1 MQEYEGSSL
10 TDIAAAP
17 TSALQGVAQKGREV
31 LKLLGQHILTAFFAR
46 KLLPVVR
53 CWFLCPRGNSKFRLS
68 VASTAQNFLVST
80 CLHNL
85 DQCCFWT
92 IFLTRAPGDLG
103 NWKFYRIAKA
113 ILGLSQLEQEGKREE
128 GAALNINKA
137 CTSDSDRTSPT
148 VGGLGGIGSIGASLS
163 WNLRL
168 WIRNMSL
175 GCLGLAPFVE
185 MIWNDVYWRCR
196 LLKLKCWKIR
206 RIIDLGFCRLES
218 SWLIWLESSS

>member
-1 MQEYEGSSL
+1 M
-10 TDIAAAP
+10 
-17 TSALQGVAQKGREV
+17 
-31 LKLLGQHILTAFFAR
+31 
-46 KLLPVVR
+46 
-53 CWFLCPRGNSKFRLS
+53 
-68 VASTAQNFLVST
+68 
-80 CLHNL
+80 
-85 DQCCFWT
+85 
-92 IFLTRAPGDLG
+92 G

-148 VGGLGGIGSIGASLS
+148 VGGLGGIGPIGASLS

-185 MIWNDVYWRCR
+185 MI
-196 LLKLKCWKIR
+196 
-206 RIIDLGFCRLES
+206 
-218 SWLIWLESSS
+218 